1 MPIFARRLNIDGG
14 CVYRQMVRL
23 WSPARKAR
31 PMRALPSIP
40 RLAATAAFAALLAP
54 APASAQSLRGSQA
67 SVDRMYRHARAED
80 LSFYETPAGVRKAV
94 KQGRLVR
101 LEPDASFELHA
112 VGYPY
117 VRPSTRLFVDRLA
130 SQYKEACGE
139 ALIVTSAV
147 RPATRQPANSAERS
161 VHPTGMAVDLRKP
174 RNARC
179 LRWLR
184 STLLDLED
192 EKLLEA
198 TEEHSPAHFHV
209 AVFPTAYTRYAAA
222 RARAESGART
232 QLASHTSSG
241 ATTYK
246 VHEGDTLWDIARSH
260 DTTVDAI
267 LSANDLSGDII
278 QPGQELRIPAGV

>member
-1 MPIFARRLNIDGG
+1 MPDRYLLQRLVPLAVVSAVAGTPIT
-14 CVYRQMVRL
+14 
-23 WSPARKAR
+23 P
-31 PMRALPSIP
+31 RAD
-40 RLAATAAFAALLAP
+40 
-54 APASAQSLRGSQA
+54 AQSLRGSQ
-67 SVDRMYRHARAED
+67 SSIDRMYRHARSEG
-80 LSFYETPAGVRKAV
+80 LSFYETPSGVRKAV

-101 LEPDASFELHA
+101 LEPDNSFELHA

-117 VRPSTRLFVDRLA
+117 VRPSTRLFVERLA
-130 SQYKEACGE
+130 SQYEDVCGE
-139 ALIVTSAV
+139 PLIVTSAV

-174 RNARC
+174 RNTKC

-184 STLLDLED
+184 STLLDLEND
-192 EKLLEA
+192 DLLEA
-198 TEEHSPAHFHV
+198 TEEHAPAHFHV

-222 RARAESGART
+222 RAKAESGTRT

-246 VHEGDTLWDIARSH
+246 VHEGDTLWDIAKTH

-267 LSANDLSGDII
+267 LSANDLAGDVI
-278 QPGQELRIPAGV
+278 QPGQELRIPSGN

>member
-1 MPIFARRLNIDGG
+1 MPHSPLQRL
-14 CVYRQMVRL
+14 
-23 WSPARKAR
+23 
-31 PMRALPSIP
+31 LP
-40 RLAATAAFAALLAP
+40 LAVVSAFAGTVT
-54 APASAQSLRGSQA
+54 ASHADAQSLRGSQA
-67 SVDRMYRHARAED
+67 SIDRMYSHARAEG
-80 LSFYETPAGVRKAV
+80 LSFYETPSGVRKAV

-101 LEPDASFELHA
+101 LEPDNTFELHA

-130 SQYKEACGE
+130 MQYKDACGE
-139 ALIVTSAV
+139 ELIVTSAV

-174 RNARC
+174 RNTKC

-184 STLLDLED
+184 STLLDLEN
-192 EKLLEA
+192 ENLLEA
-198 TEEHSPAHFHV
+198 TEEHAPAHFHV

-222 RARAESGART
+222 RAKAESGART
-232 QLASHTSSG
+232 QLASHTSTG
-241 ATTYK
+241 ASTYK
-246 VHEGDTLWDIARSH
+246 VHEGDTLWDIAKSH

-278 QPGQELRIPAGV
+278 QPGQELRIPSGQ

>member
-1 MPIFARRLNIDGG
+1 MPHSLLQRFIPFAVAAACTGPLTA
-14 CVYRQMVRL
+14 
-23 WSPARKAR
+23 P
-31 PMRALPSIP
+31 RAE
-40 RLAATAAFAALLAP
+40 
-54 APASAQSLRGSQA
+54 AQSLRGSQ
-67 SVDRMYRHARAED
+67 SSIDRMYRHARSEG

-101 LEPDASFELHA
+101 LEPDRTFSLHA

-117 VRPSTRLFVDRLA
+117 VRPSTRLFVERLA
-130 SQYKEACGE
+130 QQYEDACGE
-139 ALIVTSAV
+139 PLIVTSAV

-174 RNARC
+174 HNSKC

-184 STLLDLED
+184 STLLDLEND
-192 EKLLEA
+192 DLLEA

-222 RARAESGART
+222 RARAESGTRT
-232 QLASHTSSG
+232 QLASHTPSG
-241 ATTYK
+241 GATYK
-246 VHEGDTLWDIARSH
+246 VHEGDTLWDIAKSH

-267 LSANDLSGDII
+267 LSANDLSDDII
-278 QPGQELRIPAGV
+278 QPGQELRIPSGE